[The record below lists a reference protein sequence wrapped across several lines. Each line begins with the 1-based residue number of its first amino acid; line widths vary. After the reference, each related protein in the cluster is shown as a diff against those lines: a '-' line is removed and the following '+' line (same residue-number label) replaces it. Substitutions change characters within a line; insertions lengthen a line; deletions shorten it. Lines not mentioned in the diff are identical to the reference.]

1 MPTIGYH
8 YWLEKLGNKVLRVTP
23 DPDYESTSS
32 ANDDESEN
40 KGNEKGTQI
49 SKKMWIT

>member
-1 MPTIGYH
+1 M
-8 YWLEKLGNKVLRVTP
+8 LRVAP

-49 SKKMWIT
+49 SKKNVNYIRHFKNHGLRKS